1 MVTAFRN
8 VLQDPD
14 VDARPLAKEFYDAIV
29 GPLAPSL
36 DQAGAKTVMFSLDG
50 QLRYLPMATLYDGK
64 QWLVQKYAVT
74 LFNEATKASLA
85 VPQAG
90 NWRVAGLGVT
100 KQHKFGRGT
109 FPALPSVKDELKS
122 IVKNKDNEQGVLQG
136 TMTLDE
142 GFTKEKLAEVLES
155 GAPVVHLATHFH
167 FEAKKPEDSF
177 LLLGDGTGLYLPQ
190 IESEDFKFKSV
201 DLLALSACQTA
212 QGGVDATGKEIEG
225 FGALAQ
231 KRGAKAVMATLWPV
245 NDEST
250 GMFMSNVY
258 RLHED
263 KDKKPSIAG
272 CMRQTQM
279 AMIDGQL
286 KGSESFAHPYFW
298 GPFVLM
304 GDWR

>member
-1 MVTAFRN
+1 
-8 VLQDPD
+8 
-14 VDARPLAKEFYDAIV
+14 
-29 GPLAPSL
+29 
-36 DQAGAKTVMFSLDG
+36 
-50 QLRYLPMATLYDGK
+50 
-64 QWLVQKYAVT
+64 
-74 LFNEATKASLA
+74 
-85 VPQAG
+85 
-90 NWRVAGLGVT
+90 
-100 KQHKFGRGT
+100 
-109 FPALPSVKDELKS
+109 
-122 IVKNKDNEQGVLQG
+122 
-136 TMTLDE
+136 MTLDE

-286 KGSESFAHPYFW
+286 KGSESFAYPYFW